1 MALLNCL
8 MYLLPNVRT
17 IRIIFRAENVRENK
31 YLENFYPLF
40 DGEKSVR
47 LFPGGMETL
56 IEKDTSARRI
66 FKAL

>member
-31 YLENFYPLF
+31 YLENLYPLF
-40 DGEKSVR
+40 E
-47 LFPGGMETL
+47 
-56 IEKDTSARRI
+56 
-66 FKAL
+66 